1 MALVLKDR
9 VKETTTTTG
18 TGSISLAG
26 AVSGY
31 QAFSTIGDGN
41 TTYYTIVGGTQWET
55 GVGTYS
61 TSGNTLA
68 RTTLLASSTGSA
80 IDFAAGSKDVF
91 CGMPADKVITND
103 IGTLAVTHGGTGQ
116 TSYTDGQLLIGN
128 TTGNTLAKATL
139 TAGTGISVTNGSGS
153 ITVANSGV
161 TAYPGS
167 GIAVSTGSAWGTSK
181 TSPSGDIVGTTDTQ
195 SLSAKTLTGAK
206 ETKTAS
212 SGNNFDLSAANYFT
226 HTLSGATTLSVSN
239 TASSG
244 SVSSFVLDLTNGGSA
259 TITWWSGM
267 KWAGGTAP
275 TLTSS
280 GRDVLGFFTHDGGTT
295 WNGLVLGKDVK

>member
-18 TGSISLAG
+18 TGTISLAG

-31 QAFSTIGDGN
+31 QAFSTIGNGN

-68 RTTLLASSTGSA
+68 RTTVLASSTGSA

-91 CGMPADKVITND
+91 SGMPADKVISND
-103 IGTLAVTHGGTGQ
+103 IGTLAIAHGGTGA
-116 TSYTDGQLLIGN
+116 TDASTALSNLGALS
-128 TTGNTLAKATL
+128 TTTAASTYFPIAGGAFTGGVKEQKTTISASDIDI
-139 TAGTGISVTNGSGS
+139 TAG
-153 ITVANSGV
+153 
-161 TAYPGS
+161 
-167 GIAVSTGSAWGTSK
+167 
-181 TSPSGDIVGTTDTQ
+181 
-195 SLSAKTLTGAK
+195 
-206 ETKTAS
+206 
-212 SGNNFDLSAANYFT
+212 NYFT
-226 HTLSGATTLSVSN
+226 KTLSTSTTFTVSN
-239 TASSG
+239 VPSSGTTAS
-244 SVSSFVLDLTNGGSA
+244 FILDLTNSGSY
-259 TITWWSGM
+259 ITWWSGV

-275 TLTSS
+275 TLTAS

-295 WNGLVLGKDVK
+295 WTGLVLGKDVK